1 MNWFKI
7 RSFILFLLA
16 STNKHGVHSPFVY
29 DLVTKCFNGHANT
42 SKIELFKKI
51 QKSLYS
57 NQNSIKITDYGKGS
71 SVFKSNVRKVS
82 DIAKIAGI
90 NNKKAELLLL
100 MLDYFNPQNMLELG
114 TSVGLGTSV
123 LSIGNPEAKIVTL
136 EGCENT
142 AEVAKELFKAN
153 QLNNIQ
159 LVVGNFNETLSH
171 VLADKKFDLIYF
183 DGNHQKEPTLQ
194 YFNQCLKTI
203 NNNSIFIFDDINWSP
218 EMQQAW
224 EEIKNHPKVTIT
236 INTFFW
242 GMVFFR
248 KEQKEKQHFTIRV

>member
-7 RSFILFLLA
+7 RSFIAFLLA

-29 DLVTKCFNGHANT
+29 DLITKCFNGFTNPVKMKA
-42 SKIELFKKI
+42 FYKI

-57 NQNSIKITDYGKGS
+57 NKNSIIITDYGKGS
-71 SVFKSNVRKVS
+71 SIFKSNQRKVC

-90 NNKKAELLLL
+90 SKNKSALLLR
-100 MLDYFNPQNMLELG
+100 MVDYFNPKNILEIG

-123 LSIGNPEAKIVTL
+123 LSIGNPEAEILTL

-142 AEVAKELFKAN
+142 AQIAKELFKTN

-159 LVVGNFNETLSH
+159 LNIGNFNDTLSDA
-171 VLADKKFDLIYF
+171 LKDIKYDLIYF
-183 DGNHQKEPTLQ
+183 DGNHQKEPTVE
-194 YFNQCLKTI
+194 YFNQCIKTVH
-203 NNNSIFIFDDINWSP
+203 NNSIFIFDDINWSP
-218 EMQQAW
+218 EMQLAW
-224 EEIKNHPKVTIT
+224 DEIKNHPKVTVT

-242 GMVFFR
+242 GMLFFR
-248 KEQKEKQHFTIRV
+248 KELKKQHFTIRVY